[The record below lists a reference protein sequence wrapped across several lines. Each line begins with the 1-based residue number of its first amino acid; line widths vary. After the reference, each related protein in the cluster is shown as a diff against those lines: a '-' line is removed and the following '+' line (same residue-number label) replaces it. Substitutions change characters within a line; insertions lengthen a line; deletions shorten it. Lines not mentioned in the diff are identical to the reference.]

1 MAKTNT
7 AEAAGEQPHLQVADV
22 LPDDAGTTQEAIG
35 SGSQAIDMARVGPQ
49 VRFYCY
55 DRTAPQEAERKR
67 NIAIADEVIRALNDR
82 RIMIALQP
90 VVNAGDH
97 DLEFYECLVRLR
109 LPDGV
114 VLDASEFVPVAE
126 ELGLSKLIDHRA
138 LELVIELLRATTNR
152 KLALNVS
159 ALSTTEGYWIDA
171 LEALTGKDRG
181 LTERLIVEITE
192 SAAISDMEATAAFVS
207 ALKSAGCKVVLDNLG
222 AGSASFR
229 SIRSLSVDMVKID
242 GSFIE
247 NLGQDKRS
255 ETLVQTQIELAHGF
269 GLATVGEWVSDTR
282 SVELLEKAGVS
293 YLQGDLFGAPKLYQD
308 RSADAE
314 KSAS

>member
-1 MAKTNT
+1 MCIRDRH
-7 AEAAGEQPHLQVADV
+7 PWLWR
-22 LPDDAGTTQEAIG
+22 IG
-35 SGSQAIDMARVGPQ
+35 
-49 VRFYCY
+49 
-55 DRTAPQEAERKR
+55 
-67 NIAIADEVIRALNDR
+67 
-82 RIMIALQP
+82 
-90 VVNAGDH
+90 
-97 DLEFYECLVRLR
+97 
-109 LPDGV
+109 
-114 VLDASEFVPVAE
+114 
-126 ELGLSKLIDHRA
+126 LGLSKLIDHRA

-192 SAAISDMEATAAFVS
+192 SATISDMEATAAFVS

-242 GSFIE
+242 GSFIK

-255 ETLVQTQIELAHGF
+255 ETLVQTQIELAHGL

-293 YLQGDLFGAPKLYQD
+293 YLQGDLFGAPELYQD